1 MMGQSMGLHSH
12 MSKLYMC
19 KKKVSPKWYI
29 EVVMQKKCLL
39 NSIRFVNRLCKVQ
52 FRVDNSEV
60 NITKSNANMIKPI
73 VGITNHITSKLG
85 KSKMQRALHC
95 AHIGIWMYKSHKV
108 WHGVDVCQL
117 DVQLNGLNLEV
128 WSLPNYIFLFGAV
141 SSLRE
146 ATLAFG
152 MLFICNLRAI

>member
-1 MMGQSMGLHSH
+1 VQKESVTKVIT
-12 MSKLYMC
+12 SKLSR
-19 KKKVSPKWYI
+19 KKSVLPH
-29 EVVMQKKCLL
+29 
-39 NSIRFVNRLCKVQ
+39 SIRFVNRLCKVQ
-52 FRVDNSEV
+52 FRVGNSEV
-60 NITKSNANMIKPI
+60 NITKLNANMIKPI
-73 VGITNHITSKLG
+73 VGITNHITSKPDVELG
-85 KSKMQRALHC
+85 KSKMQREYSMVLTLVFGCTSHT
-95 AHIGIWMYKSHKV
+95 KS
-108 WHGVDVCQL
+108 DMELMMCQL